1 MSLMNSEVAI
11 KISSK
16 HFMVDIHNIVGENME
31 VIKYYIYMVS
41 FLSLCQNTYENQLK
55 KDKIYFGW

>member
-1 MSLMNSEVAI
+1 MSLMNNEVAI

-31 VIKYYIYMVS
+31 VINYYI
-41 FLSLCQNTYENQLK
+41 FPSLCQNTYGNQLK
-55 KDKIYFGW
+55 KDKVYFG

>member
-1 MSLMNSEVAI
+1 MNSEVAI

-41 FLSLCQNTYENQLK
+41 FPSLCQNTYENQLK
-55 KDKIYFGW
+55 KDKIYFG

>member
-1 MSLMNSEVAI
+1 MSLMNNEVAI

-31 VIKYYIYMVS
+31 VINYYM

-55 KDKIYFGW
+55 KEKIYFG

>member
-1 MSLMNSEVAI
+1 MNNEVAI

-31 VIKYYIYMVS
+31 VIKYYIYISITVPKY
-41 FLSLCQNTYENQLK
+41 L
-55 KDKIYFGW
+55 